1 MTAAQLDELFVARR
15 CALKRWRSTSF
26 AGLAGSHDLQYLRL
40 AVARQ
45 RHVTD
50 LLPKIA
56 CASGET
62 CDNVP
67 RDYTKGTN
75 FCLVR
80 AEEMTF

>member
-1 MTAAQLDELFVARR
+1 LLTLDFEAVALDIVRR
-15 CALKRWRSTSF
+15 PVV
-26 AGLAGSHDLQYLRL
+26 AGSHDLQYLRL